1 LRPIVYDPAMATQAL
16 NAALSGLQA
25 QRQAADARAQ
35 NVANAA
41 TSGYKAVEASFSSFA
56 GPGGT
61 GGGVVARPRLTA
73 AVAGVVVQAAGGAS
87 VAVTGSGFLP
97 VRALTD
103 PGGEMLYTRR
113 GDCAPDADGA
123 LRNGAGQVLLAR
135 AVVGTGP
142 LVPARLDRGSLPAQ
156 ATTTATY
163 AANLPADAPP
173 GTVQDG
179 GSIAVVD
186 AQGNTRQFAITW
198 FNRTTAGGTLPGL
211 AAGAGNG
218 TAAIPASVAGT
229 VPQWRAVLRAP
240 SNSAN
245 GTESLVLDFSFG
257 TTVGTDAGLPTAVAV
272 QSTDPATLS
281 AAVAGGRVTLG
292 YGAPGAAA
300 PPLQQIAVEFRTPAA
315 TAGAPSLLGQ
325 PGGMTG
331 FGGTSIAVSRAS
343 ADGAPAGDFVSGG
356 IDADGRIYAAYS
368 NGRRVAQYQVT
379 LANFADP
386 GGLVALGGETFR
398 ALPESGDPVLGA
410 GGVAANA
417 LEGSNVDLGDEITRT
432 LVAQRAYA
440 ASARLVA
447 ASDGMLEEM
456 IRLKR

>member
-1 LRPIVYDPAMATQAL
+1 MVSPAI
-16 NAALSGLQA
+16 NAALSGLLA

-41 TSGYKAVEASFSSFA
+41 TAGYKSVEASFSSFA
-56 GPGGT
+56 GSGGS
-61 GGGVVARPRLTA
+61 GGGVAATPSLTA
-73 AVAGVVVQAAGGAS
+73 SVAGIVVQAAGRS
-87 VAVTGSGFLP
+87 SIAVTGPGFLP
-97 VRALTD
+97 VRASAA
-103 PGGEMLYTRR
+103 GSGETLYTRR
-113 GDCAPDADGA
+113 GDFAPDAEGV

-135 AVVGTGP
+135 AVGGSGP
-142 LVPARLDRGSLPAQ
+142 LVPVRFDRASLPAQ
-156 ATTTATY
+156 ATATASY

-173 GTVQDG
+173 GTVLDG
-179 GSIAVVD
+179 GSIAIVD

-198 FNRTTAGGTLPGL
+198 HNRTTAGGTLPGL
-211 AAGAGNG
+211 AAGPGNG
-218 TAAIPASVAGT
+218 TAAIPASAAGT
-229 VPQWRAVLRAP
+229 VPQWRAVLRA
-240 SNSAN
+240 SSGSAN
-245 GTESLVLDFSFG
+245 GTESLALDFTFG
-257 TTVGTDAGLPTAVAV
+257 TTVGVDAGLPTAVAV

-300 PPLQQIAVEFRTPAA
+300 APLQQIDVEFGAPAA

-331 FGGTSIAVSRAS
+331 FGGTSIAISRNA

-356 IDADGRIYAAYS
+356 IDAEGRVTATYS
-368 NGRRVAQYQVT
+368 NGRTVAQYQMA
-379 LANFADP
+379 LANFANP

-398 ALPESGDPVLGA
+398 AAAGAGDPTLGA
-410 GGVAANA
+410 AGQGGVAAGA
-417 LEGSNVDLGDEITRT
+417 LEGSNVDLGNEITRT

-447 ASDGMLEEM
+447 ASDEMLKELM
-456 IRLKR
+456 RPKR